1 MNWEEILPESVHK
14 LREVFDNF
22 LENGGTPEDCV
33 EVLNEFLEPIG
44 IVSRVST
51 NKNKN
56 KNNTRNRLVLPNN
69 NTLRRIY
76 EERNR
81 SEPKAPR
88 GYTTPQR
95 PPPPIPRSFATPPQQ
110 TTPFAPPR
118 QNTTRK
124 RPRPRIF
131 NILNEENNNRSR
143 QRQRQRK
150 RRNNRLY

>member
-1 MNWEEILPESVHK
+1 MNWEDILPESVHK

-56 KNNTRNRLVLPNN
+56 KNNTRNRLALPNN
-69 NTLRRIY
+69 NTLRKIY

-81 SEPKAPR
+81 SVPKAPEV
-88 GYTTPQR
+88 YTTPQR
-95 PPPPIPRSFATPPQQ
+95 PPPPIPRSFSTPHQQ

-131 NILNEENNNRSR
+131 NMLNEENNNRSR
-143 QRQRQRK
+143 QSQRK